1 MKKILSTIC
10 MVLISISTVWAYD
23 VELDGIY
30 YNLDKEKMTAEV
42 TYKDTYYYHYSGTV
56 EIPASISVEGKK
68 YTVTT
73 IGVEAFRD
81 CERVSKVVIPNS
93 VTTIGSSA
101 FVYCSTLSEIVIPNS
116 IDSIGDGAFTQC
128 SRLKS
133 IELPNSL
140 KNIGTGIFASCHRLQ
155 SVKLGN
161 SLPKISVDMFDYC
174 QSLES
179 IEIPESVTTIEEG
192 AFSYCIKLANVKI
205 PNSVTTIGNSAFSA
219 CSALKEIVIP
229 NSVTTIG
236 NSAFSS
242 CSALKEIV
250 FPNSVTTIGSSAFSA
265 CSALENITF
274 GDNITRIG
282 AYAFAATVWYNNLP
296 DGDIYI
302 GKILYGYKGTI
313 PENYNLI
320 VKEGIVSIS
329 DNAFMFCKNLIS
341 VKLPKSLEHIGAT
354 AFAFSQLKNIE
365 IPYAVTRIENNS
377 FANCD
382 NLEFIKV
389 LGTTPPTIDEAT
401 FSNYEVPL
409 YVPQGALETYKNT
422 EIWNRF
428 SNIEGFDATGI
439 ENITTEKIGDDV
451 KIYTPSGTLVQRTKN
466 YNGTPQLP
474 KGVYVI
480 KQGNISKKIFVK

>member
-1 MKKILSTIC
+1 MVYAPYFMIRFMKKFLSTIC
-10 MVLISISTVWAYD
+10 MVLISISTTWAYD

-42 TYKDTYYYHYSGTV
+42 TYKDTDYYHYSGTI
-56 EIPASISVEGKK
+56 EIPTSISVEGKK

-116 IDSIGDGAFTQC
+116 IDSIGDGAFQGC

-140 KNIGTGIFASCHRLQ
+140 KNIGTGIFSSCYSLQ

-161 SLPKISVDMFDYC
+161 SLPKISAEMFGDC

-179 IEIPESVTTIEEG
+179 IEIPESVTTIEER

-205 PNSVTTIGNSAFSA
+205 PNSVTSIGGSAFSG

-236 NSAFSS
+236 GSAFLS
-242 CSALKEIV
+242 
-250 FPNSVTTIGSSAFSA
+250 

-274 GDNITRIG
+274 GDNITRVG
-282 AYAFAATVWYNNLP
+282 SSAFAATAWYSNLP
-296 DGDIYI
+296 DGEIYI
-302 GKILYGYKGTI
+302 GKILYGYKGTM
-313 PENYNLI
+313 PENHSLI
-320 VKEGIVSIS
+320 VKEGIVSIA
-329 DNAFMFCKNLIS
+329 DNAFSFCTNLIS
-341 VKLPKSLEHIGAT
+341 IKLPESLEHIGAG
-354 AFAFSQLKNIE
+354 AFALSQLKNIE
-365 IPYAVTRIENNS
+365 IPYAVTRIEFQS
-377 FANCD
+377 FANCN

-389 LGTTPPTIDEAT
+389 LGSTPPSIDEYT

-409 YVPQGALETYKNT
+409 YVPQGSLETYKNT

-439 ENITTEKIGDDV
+439 ENIITEKIDGDV

-474 KGVYVI
+474 KGIYVI